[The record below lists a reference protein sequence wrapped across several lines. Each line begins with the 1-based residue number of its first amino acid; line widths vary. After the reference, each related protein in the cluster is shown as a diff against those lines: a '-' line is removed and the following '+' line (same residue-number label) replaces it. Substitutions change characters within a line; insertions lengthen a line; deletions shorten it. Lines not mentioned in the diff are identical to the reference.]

1 MSFACAAAAALLLP
15 KPPLPLRANDELGPP
30 IPARD
35 ADRGR
40 PVPLLRGLEAG
51 LPRTEE
57 SSCDADREGRMDDEE
72 EVEPARR
79 DAVLNAIEE
88 AGGGEGR

>member
-15 KPPLPLRANDELGPP
+15 NPPLPLRANDELGPP

-35 ADRGR
+35 AERGR
-40 PVPLLRGLEAG
+40 SVALLLRGLEAG

-57 SSCDADREGRMDDEE
+57 SSCDADSEGRMDEEEE
-72 EVEPARR
+72 EVEPPSR
-79 DAVLNAIEE
+79 DAVLNAIEAME
-88 AGGGEGR
+88 WR